1 MVIVLTGQWPLL
13 QTVKHFFLNW
23 LGTGCDVMLPWR
35 TKTEEIDDISAVD
48 ILIDI
53 ERFGKELDT

>member
-1 MVIVLTGQWPLL
+1 
-13 QTVKHFFLNW
+13 
-23 LGTGCDVMLPWR
+23 MLPWR

-53 ERFGKELDT
+53 ESFGKELDT